1 MCNTGIFQKEYIS
14 VLNPTRIK
22 EEDLLKLEGKTPEEQ
37 EMIQAAT
44 ELIRQEARE
53 EGLQQGLREGLQQGR
68 EEGLQQS
75 LEKVVINL
83 LRKGMDL
90 EVVVEVTDL
99 SRSAVQ
105 RLQREI
111 DEA

>member
-1 MCNTGIFQKEYIS
+1 M
-14 VLNPTRIK
+14 
-22 EEDLLKLEGKTPEEQ
+22 EDLLKLKGKTPEEQ

-44 ELIRQEARE
+44 ELIRQES
-53 EGLQQGLREGLQQGR
+53 
-68 EEGLQQS
+68 LQQS
-75 LEKVVINL
+75 QEKIAINL